1 MSNENQNQTRQEVAA
16 GLETAPNSGPK
27 PVSKKWLIGSVI
39 AAVVLVSSIVVYG
52 FMSNKSPKEAYLQ
65 AEYKSF
71 TQAQEDFNSLYGD
84 VFEMQERM
92 ENEPYTSETDIS
104 GNFDVQLDTPDPT
117 LMMVQGLLD
126 QINISVDSMSD
137 LNNNKNYAKI
147 GVELQGNTLAD
158 AEVVQDGDKLGLRV
172 PLAYSDFLFMDT
184 TQFGEFMRRMD
195 PYYIGPETLNL
206 DTIKLSDLKLT
217 DDEKAAL
224 KETYGKLLIDKL
236 AEENFTRE
244 DGQKVSVNGVNVKAD
259 KITLTL
265 SEEEVQSL
273 VADFLNTAAKDENL
287 LNIITKRYELIVEQA
302 QLESDPTIYVLP
314 ADELKAE
321 LVAGL
326 QDAANSVDEIQL
338 ESGIQSAIW
347 IDSDDTI
354 VQREIMF
361 EASDSYETVQFV
373 LSTYNVTND
382 GKQQKEFKVSVKG
395 EEDTSGF
402 FAITSEI
409 EGKGSERKQNVD
421 VTVNAKEYGEEL
433 VNIVFSIDSDY
444 KKVSG
449 SEVNAVHNF
458 DLDLGSNIMAGMDGF
473 FLNGTVEENY
483 DINLSDDYA
492 NQNYV
497 FTFNVGDSYESFTV
511 TLNVDNK
518 TEFKKSIDVPNL
530 DGGVNVTE
538 LSDQE
543 LMMLAEEIM
552 YNLESAMYGL
562 MGQFGGF

>member
-27 PVSKKWLIGSVI
+27 PVSKKWIIGSVI

-52 FMSNKSPKEAYLQ
+52 FMSSKSPKEAYLH

-71 TQAQEDFNSLYGD
+71 TQAQEEFNSLYGD
-84 VFEMQERM
+84 VFEMQDRM

-104 GNFDVQLDTPDPT
+104 GNFDVKSDIADPT

-158 AEVVQDGDKLGLRV
+158 AELVQDGDKLGLRV

-184 TQFGEFMRRMD
+184 TKFGEFMRRMD

-206 DTIKLSDLKLT
+206 DTIKMSDLKLT
-217 DDEKAAL
+217 DDEKAKL
-224 KETYGKLLIDKL
+224 KETYGKLLLDKL

-244 DGQKVSVNGVNVKAD
+244 DGQKISVNGVNVKAD

-265 SEEEVQSL
+265 SEKEVQNL
-273 VADFLNTAAKDENL
+273 LADVLNTAAKDENL

-302 QLESDPTIYVLP
+302 QLESDPTIYVLS
-314 ADELKAE
+314 ADELKTE

-326 QDAANSVDEIQL
+326 EEAAKSVDEIQL

-347 IDSDDTI
+347 LDSDDTI

-361 EASDSYETVQFV
+361 EASDGYDTVQV
-373 LSTYNVTND
+373 VVSTYNVENN
-382 GKQQKEFKVSVKG
+382 GKQLKEFKIDIKDDIDNGGSLAV
-395 EEDTSGF
+395 
-402 FAITSEI
+402 TSEI
-409 EGKGSERKQNVD
+409 TGKGTERQSNVD
-421 VTVNAKEYGEEL
+421 VTLSAKEAGQDL
-433 VNIVFSIDSDY
+433 GSFVFSIDSEY
-444 KKVSG
+444 KKGSG
-449 SEVNAVHNF
+449 KEVQAVHNF
-458 DLDLGSNIMAGMDGF
+458 DLDFSGMMLDELEGIF
-473 FLNGTVEENY
+473 VNGTIQETY
-483 DINLSDDYA
+483 DINLADDYA
-492 NQNYV
+492 NQDYV
-497 FTFNVGDSYESFTV
+497 FTINAGDSSESYTV
-511 TLNVDNK
+511 ELNVKNK

-530 DGGVNVTE
+530 EGGVNVTE